1 MSDSFPTAIASSPF
15 EAAQQYPLSSD
26 LAKLCLPAEF
36 KDSYRRLAWVNS
48 ICFLFLVVGLVG
60 FKAPKVVVRPL
71 KKPPEIME
79 VYLPPP
85 EQPKVEPQ
93 VKPEEPEPQEQ
104 PAETPEV
111 AIVAAAADP
120 SAVAFAVPVEGAM
133 AVKNARFATPP
144 PPVNW
149 TPPKPKIFVR
159 GQEGGS
165 FPEPSIRDLQRQG
178 LAEQANGKLW
188 LSIVVDQT
196 GVPTKVDIKTS
207 SGHPSLDHFALQWV
221 KNKWRWLPGDTRL
234 YEVSFEFQISG

>member
-1 MSDSFPTAIASSPF
+1 MSESSVPAGSSIMASSPF
-15 EAAQQYPLSSD
+15 GEAAPGYALSSE

-133 AVKNARFATPP
+133 AVKNARF
-144 PPVNW
+144 
-149 TPPKPKIFVR
+149 
-159 GQEGGS
+159 
-165 FPEPSIRDLQRQG
+165 
-178 LAEQANGKLW
+178 
-188 LSIVVDQT
+188 
-196 GVPTKVDIKTS
+196 
-207 SGHPSLDHFALQWV
+207 
-221 KNKWRWLPGDTRL
+221 
-234 YEVSFEFQISG
+234 